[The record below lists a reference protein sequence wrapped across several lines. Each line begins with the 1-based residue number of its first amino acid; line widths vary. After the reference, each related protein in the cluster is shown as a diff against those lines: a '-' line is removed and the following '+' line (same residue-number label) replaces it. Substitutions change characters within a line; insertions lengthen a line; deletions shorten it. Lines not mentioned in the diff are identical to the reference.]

1 MRRYETIVIIDPKLS
16 NEQRLPIFEKLKD
29 LIVQQS
35 GFLVIV
41 DEWGDKRLAYEIK
54 KRSHGYYV
62 RLDFCGTGALVNEI
76 ERFFRIDDRVL
87 KYMTVLLDKDA
98 DVEKIKEQ
106 MAEAEA
112 SKKQMAEA
120 EAEASKKQMAEAEAE
135 ASKKQMA
142 EAEAS
147 KKQMAEAE
155 ASKKQTAEAEA
166 SKKQTAQ
173 DTTASDDE
181 STAVTKDKLNDSGPE
196 DKQDQSEISESQAV
210 ESETTQ
216 TETDEEEK

>member
-112 SKKQMAEA
+112 
-120 EAEASKKQMAEAEAE
+120 EAEASKKQMAEAE

-155 ASKKQTAEAEA
+155 ASKKQMAEAEA

>member
-1 MRRYETIVIIDPKLS
+1 MRRYETIVIIDPDLS

-29 LIVQQS
+29 LIAKQD

-41 DEWGDKRLAYEIK
+41 DEWGDKQLAYEIK
-54 KRSHGYYV
+54 KRSRGYYV
-62 RLDFCGTGALVNEI
+62 RLDFCGTGALVNEM

-98 DVEKIKEQ
+98 DVERIKEQ

-112 SKKQMAEA
+112 SKE
-120 EAEASKKQMAEAEAE
+120 
-135 ASKKQMA
+135 
-142 EAEAS
+142 
-147 KKQMAEAE
+147 
-155 ASKKQTAEAEA
+155 
-166 SKKQTAQ
+166 QTAQ

-181 STAVTKDKLNDSGPE
+181 STAATNDKLNDSELE
-196 DKQDQSEISESQAV
+196 DKQDQPEISESQAV

-216 TETDEEEK
+216 TGTNEEGK

>member
-76 ERFFRIDDRVL
+76 ERFFRIDDRIL

-98 DVEKIKEQ
+98 DVERIKE
-106 MAEAEA
+106 
-112 SKKQMAEA
+112 
-120 EAEASKKQMAEAEAE
+120 QMAEAEAE

-147 KKQMAEAE
+147 KKQA
-155 ASKKQTAEAEA
+155 
-166 SKKQTAQ
+166 AQ
-173 DTTASDDE
+173 DTTVSDDE
-181 STAVTKDKLNDSGPE
+181 STAVTKDKLNDSEPE
-196 DKQDQSEISESQAV
+196 DKQDQPEISESQAV
-210 ESETTQ
+210 ESKTTQ

>member
-1 MRRYETIVIIDPKLS
+1 MRRYETIVIIDPDLS
-16 NEQRLPIFEKLKD
+16 NEQRLPVFERLKD
-29 LIVQQS
+29 LIVRQG

-41 DEWGDKRLAYEIK
+41 DEWGDKRFAYEIK
-54 KRSHGYYV
+54 KKSRGYYV
-62 RLDFCGTGALVNEI
+62 RLDFCGTGALVNEM
-76 ERFFRIDDRVL
+76 ERFFRIDEKVI

-112 SKKQMAEA
+112 SKKQ
-120 EAEASKKQMAEAEAE
+120 
-135 ASKKQMA
+135 
-142 EAEAS
+142 
-147 KKQMAEAE
+147 
-155 ASKKQTAEAEA
+155 
-166 SKKQTAQ
+166 TAQ

-181 STAVTKDKLNDSGPE
+181 STAATNDKLNDSETE

-216 TETDEEEK
+216 TESNEEEK

>member
-1 MRRYETIVIIDPKLS
+1 MRRYETIVIVDPDLS
-16 NEQRLPIFEKLKD
+16 NEQRLPVFERLKD
-29 LIVQQS
+29 LIVQQG

-54 KRSHGYYV
+54 KRSRGYYV
-62 RLDFCGTGALVNEI
+62 RLDFCGTGALVNEM
-76 ERFFRIDDRVL
+76 ERFFRIDERVL

-112 SKKQMAEA
+112 
-120 EAEASKKQMAEAEAE
+120 EASKEQA
-135 ASKKQMA
+135 
-142 EAEAS
+142 
-147 KKQMAEAE
+147 
-155 ASKKQTAEAEA
+155 
-166 SKKQTAQ
+166 AQ

-181 STAVTKDKLNDSGPE
+181 STVATNDKLNDSEPE
-196 DKQDQSEISESQAV
+196 DKQDQPEISESQAV

-216 TETDEEEK
+216 TESNEEEK

>member
-29 LIVQQS
+29 LIVQQG

-76 ERFFRIDDRVL
+76 ERFFRIDDRIL

-98 DVEKIKEQ
+98 DVERIKEQ
-106 MAEAEA
+106 M
-112 SKKQMAEA
+112 
-120 EAEASKKQMAEAEAE
+120 AEAE

-155 ASKKQTAEAEA
+155 ASKKQA
-166 SKKQTAQ
+166 AQ
-173 DTTASDDE
+173 DTTVSDDE
-181 STAVTKDKLNDSGPE
+181 STAVTKDKLNDSEPE
-196 DKQDQSEISESQAV
+196 DKQDQPEISESQAV
-210 ESETTQ
+210 ESKTTQ

>member
-112 SKKQMAEA
+112 
-120 EAEASKKQMAEAEAE
+120 EASKKQMAEAE

-155 ASKKQTAEAEA
+155 ASKKQMAEAEA

>member
-1 MRRYETIVIIDPKLS
+1 MRRYETIVIVDPDLS

-29 LIVQQS
+29 LIIQQG
-35 GFLVIV
+35 GFLIIV

-62 RLDFCGTGALVNEI
+62 RLDFCGTGALVNEM
-76 ERFFRIDDRVL
+76 ERFFRIDERIL

-98 DVEKIKEQ
+98 DVERIKE
-106 MAEAEA
+106 
-112 SKKQMAEA
+112 
-120 EAEASKKQMAEAEAE
+120 QMAEAEAE

-155 ASKKQTAEAEA
+155 ASKKQTA
-166 SKKQTAQ
+166 Q

-181 STAVTKDKLNDSGPE
+181 STAATKDKLNDSEPE

-210 ESETTQ
+210 ESKTTQ

>member
-62 RLDFCGTGALVNEI
+62 RLDFCGTGALVNEM
-76 ERFFRIDDRVL
+76 ERFFRIDERVL

-112 SKKQMAEA
+112 SKEQA
-120 EAEASKKQMAEAEAE
+120 
-135 ASKKQMA
+135 
-142 EAEAS
+142 
-147 KKQMAEAE
+147 
-155 ASKKQTAEAEA
+155 
-166 SKKQTAQ
+166 AQ

-181 STAVTKDKLNDSGPE
+181 STVATNDKLNDSEPE
-196 DKQDQSEISESQAV
+196 DKQDQPEISESQAV

-216 TETDEEEK
+216 TESNEEEK

>member
-1 MRRYETIVIIDPKLS
+1 MRRYETIVIVDPDLS

-29 LIVQQS
+29 LIIQQG
-35 GFLVIV
+35 GFFVIV

-98 DVEKIKEQ
+98 DVERIKE
-106 MAEAEA
+106 
-112 SKKQMAEA
+112 
-120 EAEASKKQMAEAEAE
+120 
-135 ASKKQMA
+135 QMA

-155 ASKKQTAEAEA
+155 ASKKQTA
-166 SKKQTAQ
+166 Q

-181 STAVTKDKLNDSGPE
+181 STAATKDKLNDSEPE
-196 DKQDQSEISESQAV
+196 DKQDQPEISESQAV
-210 ESETTQ
+210 ESKTTQ

>member
-1 MRRYETIVIIDPKLS
+1 MRRYETIVIIDPDLS

-29 LIVQQS
+29 LIAKQD

-62 RLDFCGTGALVNEI
+62 CLDFCGTGALVNEI

-98 DVEKIKEQ
+98 DVERIKEQ

-112 SKKQMAEA
+112 SKE
-120 EAEASKKQMAEAEAE
+120 
-135 ASKKQMA
+135 
-142 EAEAS
+142 
-147 KKQMAEAE
+147 
-155 ASKKQTAEAEA
+155 
-166 SKKQTAQ
+166 QTAQ

-181 STAVTKDKLNDSGPE
+181 STADTKLDDSEPE
-196 DKQDQSEISESQAV
+196 DKQDKAEISESQAV

-216 TETDEEEK
+216 TGTNEEEK

>member
-1 MRRYETIVIIDPKLS
+1 MRRYETIVIVDPKLS

-62 RLDFCGTGALVNEI
+62 RLDFCGTGALVNEM
-76 ERFFRIDDRVL
+76 ERFFRIDERVL

-112 SKKQMAEA
+112 SKE
-120 EAEASKKQMAEAEAE
+120 
-135 ASKKQMA
+135 
-142 EAEAS
+142 
-147 KKQMAEAE
+147 
-155 ASKKQTAEAEA
+155 
-166 SKKQTAQ
+166 QTAQ

-181 STAVTKDKLNDSGPE
+181 STAATKDKLNDSEPE
-196 DKQDQSEISESQAV
+196 DKQDQPEISESQAV

-216 TETDEEEK
+216 TEANEEEK

>member
-1 MRRYETIVIIDPKLS
+1 MRRYETIVIIDPDLS
-16 NEQRLPIFEKLKD
+16 NEQRLPVFERLKD
-29 LIVQQS
+29 LIVQQG

-41 DEWGDKRLAYEIK
+41 DEWGDKRFAYEIK
-54 KRSHGYYV
+54 KKSRGYYV
-62 RLDFCGTGALVNEI
+62 RLDFCGTGALVNEM
-76 ERFFRIDDRVL
+76 ERFFRIDEKVI

-112 SKKQMAEA
+112 SKKQ
-120 EAEASKKQMAEAEAE
+120 
-135 ASKKQMA
+135 
-142 EAEAS
+142 
-147 KKQMAEAE
+147 
-155 ASKKQTAEAEA
+155 
-166 SKKQTAQ
+166 TAQ

-181 STAVTKDKLNDSGPE
+181 STAATNDKLNDSETE

-216 TETDEEEK
+216 TESNEEEK